1 MRYELVFSFSSSK
14 VFERI
19 RESHPERLRKIIFIA
34 GDISKANIG
43 VSNSDLQTLKE
54 TVNIVFHSA
63 ATVRFDQGIKE
74 AVNLNTLGSKRLWDL
89 CAQMRN
95 LRSIIHVS
103 TAYTNPAR
111 SEVGEQVYAPKVQ
124 MDLDTFIKCADVLP
138 DDLVHTIATHLQVL
152 QFALD
157 KEHFIPPH

>member
-1 MRYELVFSFSSSK
+1 M
-14 VFERI
+14 
-19 RESHPERLRKIIFIA
+19 FIA

-43 VSNSDLQTLKE
+43 VSNSDLQILKE
-54 TVNIVFHSA
+54 CVNIVFHSA

-89 CAQMRN
+89 CSQMRN

-111 SEVGEQVYAPKVQ
+111 SDVAEQVYPPKVQ

-138 DDLVHTIATHLQVL
+138 DDLVHTIATHLQVYSL
-152 QFALD
+152 PISRIILMS
-157 KEHFIPPH
+157 

>member
-1 MRYELVFSFSSSK
+1 MFD
-14 VFERI
+14 RI
-19 RESHPERLRKIIFIA
+19 RESHPERLRKVIFIA

-43 VSNSDLQTLKE
+43 VSNSDLQLLKE

-89 CAQMRN
+89 CSEMQN

-103 TAYTNPAR
+103 TAYTNPTR
-111 SEVGEQVYAPKVQ
+111 PDVGEQVYPPNVP
-124 MDLDTFIKCADVLP
+124 MDLDTFIKCADALP
-138 DDLVHTIATHLQVL
+138 EDLVQSIATYLQVRL
-152 QFALD
+152 LNNS
-157 KEHFIPPH
+157 

>member
-1 MRYELVFSFSSSK
+1 M
-14 VFERI
+14 
-19 RESHPERLRKIIFIA
+19 
-34 GDISKANIG
+34 
-43 VSNSDLQTLKE
+43 QTLKE

-89 CAQMRN
+89 CSQMQN

-111 SEVGEQVYAPKVQ
+111 SHVAEEVYPPKVQ
-124 MDLDTFIKCADVLP
+124 MDLDTFIKCANVLP
-138 DDLVHTIATHLQVL
+138 DDLVNTIATHLQVCIRFSFKCAFKWFL
-152 QFALD
+152 LA
-157 KEHFIPPH
+157 IS